1 MNRELILRVRGP
13 EGQYRLTVGSRDTYG
28 ELLIQ
33 VLDEVIKLAKK
44 LNYQIKDLIV
54 SREDNRPI
62 AIS

>member
-33 VLDEVIKLAKK
+33 VLNEVIKLAKK